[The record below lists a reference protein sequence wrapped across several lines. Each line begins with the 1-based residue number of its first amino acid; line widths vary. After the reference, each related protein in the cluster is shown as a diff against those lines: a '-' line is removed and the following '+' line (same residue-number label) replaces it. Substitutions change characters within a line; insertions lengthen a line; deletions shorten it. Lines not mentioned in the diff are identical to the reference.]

1 MATTRTATARVAEPL
16 SSHAA
21 PETASAS
28 GTNQAAALSARRI
41 TGADSAAA
49 SRASRTIP
57 AYVESAAV
65 ALARISSPP
74 PALTLPLRT
83 FSPQSWRTCTDSPVS
98 ADSSMIANS
107 ETTRPSTGSTSP
119 EPTTSTSSTTID
131 SRAMTSKSSVMRRRA
146 VRGTRSSSARRSLVA
161 RCSAAASR
169 ACPVAS
175 ITPISAPA
183 RYCRTASAPAS
194 EITASTSTPNRPFRN
209 PAITHH
215 AAGTIA
221 ATVPA
226 AQHASAICGAPA
238 NQAIPPAART
248 APVTPSSTQRE
259 FIIM

>member
-1 MATTRTATARVAEPL
+1 MPVLSSTKVVARPSVSSAPPPRTRTPIRDARDSPDTIATGAARSKGQGVATTRTATARVAEPL

-131 SRAMTSKSSVMRRRA
+131 SRVMTSKS
-146 VRGTRSSSARRSLVA
+146 
-161 RCSAAASR
+161 
-169 ACPVAS
+169 
-175 ITPISAPA
+175 
-183 RYCRTASAPAS
+183 
-194 EITASTSTPNRPFRN
+194 
-209 PAITHH
+209 
-215 AAGTIA
+215 
-221 ATVPA
+221 
-226 AQHASAICGAPA
+226 
-238 NQAIPPAART
+238 
-248 APVTPSSTQRE
+248 
-259 FIIM
+259 